1 MSRTGSPGQRNP
13 QPTWARADDLLF
25 TRQRVA
31 PPQPARAGRHQAA
44 PRTAPPAR
52 VVVSAGMARRDLRL
66 SHPGPRGNG
75 WGPILGVVRTP
86 APACAAT
93 GQVRPASSPTP
104 ALAHA
109 VAGGRG
115 QDKARGRGS
124 GGRQNSTAF
133 GDLGAH
139 TGPRGSGSWTRATR
153 STGPRPG
160 SPVAALSLQAAR
172 AYRRPPGPGYSPP
185 GGTVS
190 GSDPGQC
197 LRTVRPYG
205 RTASRHRV
213 RATPTRTVR
222 PCGPG
227 PASGPHPRE
236 HPLTG
241 VARYRG
247 ATPTPACDERG
258 RGTSDQDTL

>member
-86 APACAAT
+86 APARTVT
-93 GQVRPASSPTP
+93 GQVRPASSPSP
-104 ALAHA
+104 APAHA
-109 VAGGRG
+109 TAGGHG
-115 QDKARGRGS
+115 QDRARGRGS
-124 GGRQNSTAF
+124 GGRQNSTTF

-139 TGPRGSGSWTRATR
+139 WPTRQRILDASYAVHRTPAGQPRGRAQPA
-153 STGPRPG
+153 GRPG
-160 SPVAALSLQAAR
+160 SSQATWARVLPAGWDRVGQRPWPMPPHRTALREDRLT
-172 AYRRPPGPGYSPP
+172 PPRESD
-185 GGTVS
+185 
-190 GSDPGQC
+190 SDPH
-197 LRTVRPYG
+197 
-205 RTASRHRV
+205 RTALW
-213 RATPTRTVR
+213 TWTRLR
-222 PCGPG
+222 PSP
-227 PASGPHPRE
+227 S
-236 HPLTG
+236 
-241 VARYRG
+241 
-247 ATPTPACDERG
+247 
-258 RGTSDQDTL
+258 